1 MRKIITGAAFICL
14 FSSNAFALGD
24 GINIAGLKVNPSVT
38 VSGQYDDNITRSES
52 RIISSWETIVNPGID
67 ITAGSE
73 INQVI
78 VHYDFERGDFAS
90 SRNDSYS
97 DHYVSGAMHN
107 ELTSRFIVDTT
118 ASYAKSHD
126 ARGTT
131 FSGIATGFNT
141 PDRWHEAAATAKL
154 TYGGTNAT
162 GRIEVHGGFSAKR
175 YDNHR
180 RLTIGRD
187 LNTENGGATFY
198 YRIAPKTSALFESDY
213 DNFDYRLVNS
223 LLDSYNLT
231 FYGGLTWEA
240 TAKTAGTVK
249 AGWQRKKSK
258 RGNQS
263 GGGFFSLDADITWT
277 PLTYS
282 TWTLKSGI
290 RATESDSNGISGSY
304 IKTNDVLLNWNHK
317 WSERLSH
324 TARVGY
330 VHDRYIGSVR
340 RDNTITAG
348 LGLNYALAPWLGVGA
363 GYDYANRA
371 SNVLNAAYH
380 ESVYSIS
387 VTGTL

>member
-52 RIISSWETIVNPGID
+52 RI
-67 ITAGSE
+67 
-73 INQVI
+73 
-78 VHYDFERGDFAS
+78 
-90 SRNDSYS
+90 
-97 DHYVSGAMHN
+97 N

-304 IKTNDVLLNWNHK
+304 IKTNDVLLDWNHK
-317 WSERLSH
+317 WSDRLSH

-330 VHDRYIGSVR
+330 VHDRYIGTAR

-387 VTGTL
+387 VTAAGLVLIDEIRLLSSIVSHYVD